1 MYYRIAIRW
10 EGDQLNQP
18 SSWQWKSTVL
28 SSLQALF
35 QILRLYGP
43 LPQLHLRVFSSSSR
57 GSLEEQL
64 AQENKG
70 LSSHS
75 VTAAQFLQQRMI
87 LSPEGTWG
95 TPKRGAQTHQETT
108 AIAVSAQTRLNESGR
123 AVHTL
128 EQGGMSLL
136 ERRRLELELG
146 PGGDHDVPYRFVLP
160 LSMPQALA
168 WMRLLARIRR
178 GELQPEV
185 VFVGN
190 NTCTAF
196 L

>member
-18 SSWQWKSTVL
+18 PSWQWKSTVL

-43 LPQLHLRVFSSSSR
+43 LPQDHLQVFSSSSR

-108 AIAVSAQTRLNESGR
+108 AIAVSTQTRLNESGR

-128 EQGGMSLL
+128 EQGEVSLL

-146 PGGDHDVPYRFVLP
+146 PGGDHDVLYSFAKTSSPRQV
-160 LSMPQALA
+160 LA
-168 WMRLLARIRR
+168 WMRLLAKVQR
-178 GELQPEV
+178 GELEP
-185 VFVGN
+185 
-190 NTCTAF
+190 
-196 L
+196 

>member
-43 LPQLHLRVFSSSSR
+43 LPQDHLRVFSSLSR

-87 LSPEGTWG
+87 LSQEGTWG

-108 AIAVSAQTRLNESGR
+108 AIAVSTQTRLNESGR

-128 EQGGMSLL
+128 EQGKMSLL

-146 PGGDHDVPYRFVLP
+146 PGGDHDVPYSFAKASSPRQV
-160 LSMPQALA
+160 
-168 WMRLLARIRR
+168 LARIRLLAKVQR
-178 GELQPEV
+178 GELEP
-185 VFVGN
+185 
-190 NTCTAF
+190 
-196 L
+196 

>member
-18 SSWQWKSTVL
+18 PSWQWKSMVL

-43 LPQLHLRVFSSSSR
+43 LPQDHLRVFSSSSR

-108 AIAVSAQTRLNESGR
+108 AVSPRLSTGLQLRMKNILDMKVSARNRFANGIVSRVQQLS
-123 AVHTL
+123 
-128 EQGGMSLL
+128 S
-136 ERRRLELELG
+136 
-146 PGGDHDVPYRFVLP
+146 PYN
-160 LSMPQALA
+160 
-168 WMRLLARIRR
+168 
-178 GELQPEV
+178 GE
-185 VFVGN
+185 
-190 NTCTAF
+190 
-196 L
+196 